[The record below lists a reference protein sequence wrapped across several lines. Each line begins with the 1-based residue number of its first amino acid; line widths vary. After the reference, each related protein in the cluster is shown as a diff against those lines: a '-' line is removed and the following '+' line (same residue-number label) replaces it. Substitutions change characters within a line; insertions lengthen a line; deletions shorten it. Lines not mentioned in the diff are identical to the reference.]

1 MKGLFDLGIAWEWEY
16 DFDFVNLIV
25 QKCEERN
32 LTVFHISVE
41 NFEDLFKAIQ
51 KGDVN
56 FFAYFDRA
64 SDIDEGF
71 AKLNL
76 LLNSRGVYVI
86 NRYNEMLRA
95 SDKATMHLELLN
107 AGVNLPF
114 TVILPPFD
122 DEPNYEID
130 RSIFDRVGV
139 PFIIKPSSE
148 TGGGTG
154 VKIGNSIEDITEARK
169 EFPYD
174 KYLIQ
179 EIIRPLYIGE
189 DKAWFRAFYILD
201 EILICWWDSEMKVY
215 RSVKEEEILK
225 YGLCEIKDI
234 MRKIKNVCKLDFF
247 SSEITLGISNG
258 VKKFIAIDYVNEVP
272 DMRLKSKAF
281 DGVPDEIVQK
291 IAQRIADFV
300 ASLK

>member
-41 NFEDLFKAIQ
+41 NFEDLFKAVQ

-247 SSEITLGISNG
+247 SSEITLSISNG

-281 DGVPDEIVQK
+281 DGVPDEVVQK

>member
-41 NFEDLFKAIQ
+41 NFENLFKAIQ

-247 SSEITLGISNG
+247 SSEITLSISNG

-281 DGVPDEIVQK
+281 DGVPDEVVQK

>member
-247 SSEITLGISNG
+247 SSEITLSISNG

-281 DGVPDEIVQK
+281 DGVPDEVVQK

>member
-281 DGVPDEIVQK
+281 DGVPDEVVQK

>member
-41 NFEDLFKAIQ
+41 NFENLFKAIQ

-56 FFAYFDRA
+56 FLAYFDRA

-148 TGGGTG
+148 TCGGTG

-247 SSEITLGISNG
+247 SSEITLSISNG

>member
-1 MKGLFDLGIAWEWEY
+1 MKGTFDLGIAWEWEY
-16 DFDFVNLIV
+16 DFDFVSLIA
-25 QKCEERN
+25 QKCKEKN
-32 LTVFHISVE
+32 LKVFCISE
-41 NFEDLFKAIQ
+41 DNFDDVFKAI
-51 KGDVN
+51 KTGDVN
-56 FFAYFDRA
+56 FLAYFDRA
-64 SDIDEGF
+64 SDTNEMF
-71 AKLNL
+71 AELNL
-76 LLNSRGVYVI
+76 LLDSRGVYVI

-95 SDKATMHLELLN
+95 LDKATMHLELLN

-122 DEPNYEID
+122 YEPDYQID
-130 RSIFDRVGV
+130 SAIFDRIGT

-154 VKIGNSIEDITEARK
+154 VKIGNSIEDINEARK
-169 EFPYD
+169 EFTYD

-179 EIIRPLYIGE
+179 EIIHPLYIGE
-189 DKAWFRAFYILD
+189 DKAWFRVFYILD

-215 RSVKEEEILK
+215 KSVKEEEILR
-225 YGLCEIKDI
+225 YGLCEIKDV

-247 SSEITLGISNG
+247 SSEITLSIANG

-281 DGVPDEIVQK
+281 DGVPDEVVHK